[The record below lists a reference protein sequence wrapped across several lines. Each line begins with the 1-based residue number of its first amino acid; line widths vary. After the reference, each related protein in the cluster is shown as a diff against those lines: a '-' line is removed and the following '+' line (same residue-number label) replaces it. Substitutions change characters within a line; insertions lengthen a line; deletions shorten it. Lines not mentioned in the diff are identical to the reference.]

1 MAGGFVYTAV
11 DQGQLAT
18 AEIYGKAL
26 ADIILKDPK
35 VVAITADL
43 AKSTKLGDVL
53 KVCPERVINV
63 GIAEQ
68 DMFGVAAGMA
78 RAGMIPFLSGF
89 SAFTSMRACD
99 QLHTDICYQ
108 NVNAKIIATHAGT
121 SFGQAGSTHH
131 AITDLAITRAMPN
144 LTVIVPADGYETAN
158 AVNAA
163 YDNFGPY
170 YIRINRGFDRVLYEN
185 QDYGF
190 EVGKAV
196 EVHEGTDI
204 TVIACGSCA
213 FQAIQAANFLENADG
228 LKVRV
233 INMHTIK
240 PLDKEA
246 VVKAIMDTRRIITVE
261 DHSVIGGLGAA
272 VAEAVC
278 EEYPVPVVKVGVED
292 KFGASG
298 PAVEMLKIYGLC
310 ASNIVEKAKK
320 AISMK

>member
-1 MAGGFVYTAV
+1 MGGFVYNAI
-11 DQGQLAT
+11 DQTEVAT

-78 RAGMIPFLSGF
+78 KAGCIPFLSGF

-131 AITDLAITRAMPN
+131 AITDLAITRAMPRTAGEKAMQRALLQCGDPKN
-144 LTVIVPADGYETAN
+144 ADTVRKALHICHREDLIGFSDKCLVKPAYK
-158 AVNAA
+158 
-163 YDNFGPY
+163 
-170 YIRINRGFDRVLYEN
+170 DRVQN
-185 QDYGF
+185 TKQN
-190 EVGKAV
+190 GKAPR
-196 EVHEGTDI
+196 
-204 TVIACGSCA
+204 
-213 FQAIQAANFLENADG
+213 QN
-228 LKVRV
+228 
-233 INMHTIK
+233 
-240 PLDKEA
+240 
-246 VVKAIMDTRRIITVE
+246 TRRGKTTV
-261 DHSVIGGLGAA
+261 
-272 VAEAVC
+272 
-278 EEYPVPVVKVGVED
+278 
-292 KFGASG
+292 
-298 PAVEMLKIYGLC
+298 
-310 ASNIVEKAKK
+310 KK
-320 AISMK
+320 GNKK

>member
-11 DQGQLAT
+11 DQTALST

-26 ADIILKDPK
+26 ADIILRDPK

-108 NVNAKIIATHAGT
+108 NVNAKIIATHSGT

-144 LTVIVPADGYETAN
+144 LTVIVPADGFETAN

-185 QDYGF
+185 MDYGF

-204 TVIACGSCA
+204 TVIACGSCV
-213 FQAIQAANFLENADG
+213 FQAREAAKFLKSADG
-228 LKVRV
+228 L
-233 INMHTIK
+233 
-240 PLDKEA
+240 
-246 VVKAIMDTRRIITVE
+246 
-261 DHSVIGGLGAA
+261 
-272 VAEAVC
+272 
-278 EEYPVPVVKVGVED
+278 
-292 KFGASG
+292 
-298 PAVEMLKIYGLC
+298 
-310 ASNIVEKAKK
+310 
-320 AISMK
+320 